1 MVTAA
6 NIASA
11 STRNLV
17 LKDFATDADEMK
29 LKRAAHTMSSTLS
42 ARLAVATCKEPLCNT
57 IIETIRMQVA
67 QANLPEV
74 RNTISSSIDFV
85 TDMICF

>member
-1 MVTAA
+1 M
-6 NIASA
+6 
-11 STRNLV
+11 
-17 LKDFATDADEMK
+17 LKDFATDADELK
-29 LKRAAHTMSSTLS
+29 LKRAAHSMSSTLS

-74 RNTISSSIDFV
+74 KIKDMAMYSIMLLIFTLLDNR
-85 TDMICF
+85 